1 MSANQSNQQTNSQTS
16 SFGRTAF
23 DLRSKKLSKIGDTG
37 KVSSVQSPAPRKKL
51 ERLNSKTG
59 ADIIDVYKSKYAN
72 ELSSKQM
79 NFFSELCWSLFIFV
93 LCMIGVQTSPDPGFR
108 VSAAVNGLGLM
119 VGQHQKIEKGTVV
132 DCLKEKIVES
142 EKENEL
148 ITCTNE
154 KAVLM
159 PDNLRPV
166 IEMKIS
172 KKKKIV
178 FV

>member
-1 MSANQSNQQTNSQTS
+1 
-16 SFGRTAF
+16 
-23 DLRSKKLSKIGDTG
+23 
-37 KVSSVQSPAPRKKL
+37 
-51 ERLNSKTG
+51 
-59 ADIIDVYKSKYAN
+59 
-72 ELSSKQM
+72 
-79 NFFSELCWSLFIFV
+79 
-93 LCMIGVQTSPDPGFR
+93 MIGVQTSPDPGFR

-132 DCLKEKIVES
+132 DGLKDKIVES

>member
-1 MSANQSNQQTNSQTS
+1 
-16 SFGRTAF
+16 
-23 DLRSKKLSKIGDTG
+23 
-37 KVSSVQSPAPRKKL
+37 
-51 ERLNSKTG
+51 
-59 ADIIDVYKSKYAN
+59 
-72 ELSSKQM
+72 
-79 NFFSELCWSLFIFV
+79 
-93 LCMIGVQTSPDPGFR
+93 VQTSPELGFR
-108 VSAAVNGLGLM
+108 VSAAVNGLD
-119 VGQHQKIEKGTVV
+119 QSNQKIEKGTVV
-132 DCLKEKIVES
+132 DGLKDKIVES

>member
-1 MSANQSNQQTNSQTS
+1 M
-16 SFGRTAF
+16 
-23 DLRSKKLSKIGDTG
+23 
-37 KVSSVQSPAPRKKL
+37 
-51 ERLNSKTG
+51 
-59 ADIIDVYKSKYAN
+59 
-72 ELSSKQM
+72 
-79 NFFSELCWSLFIFV
+79 
-93 LCMIGVQTSPDPGFR
+93 QTSPELGFR
-108 VSAAVNGLGLM
+108 ASAAVNG
-119 VGQHQKIEKGTVV
+119 QSNQKIEKGTVV
-132 DCLKEKIVES
+132 DGLKDKIIES